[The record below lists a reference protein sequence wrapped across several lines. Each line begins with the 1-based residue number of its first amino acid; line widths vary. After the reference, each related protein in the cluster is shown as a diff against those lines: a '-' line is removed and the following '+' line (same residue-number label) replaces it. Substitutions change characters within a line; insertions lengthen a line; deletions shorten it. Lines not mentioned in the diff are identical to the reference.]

1 MRWKVVL
8 PPLPPRFVVVLFGV
22 LVVRDA
28 VLNVVPRSC
37 PRFCEHRVLSTNEV
51 LPYAHQSEFDLQDT
65 CLELP
70 SERLSSPKKK
80 QQLQHCKLHAR
91 TMRSEAILAPRNTLK
106 TMECCK

>member
-1 MRWKVVL
+1 MLLWLFWFWFLSRTL
-8 PPLPPRFVVVLFGV
+8 DALEGRFAPLPPRIVVVVLLGV

-70 SERLSSPKKK
+70 SERLSSPKKT
-80 QQLQHCKLHAR
+80 A
-91 TMRSEAILAPRNTLK
+91 TPTL
-106 TMECCK
+106 